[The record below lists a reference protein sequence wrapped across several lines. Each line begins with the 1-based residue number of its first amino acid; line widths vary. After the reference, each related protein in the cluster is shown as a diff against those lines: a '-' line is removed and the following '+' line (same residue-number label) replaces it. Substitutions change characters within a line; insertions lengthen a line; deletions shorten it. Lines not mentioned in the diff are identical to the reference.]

1 MASVRIRPFQ
11 PADLEETVGLWRR
24 ARRAADA
31 AAVDDG
37 AYTHGDDLAYFRD
50 YVCRRC
56 TVWVAAAGG
65 RVAGFIALAA
75 SHVDQLYVDPPRQ
88 SSGIGGALLDHAKA
102 ISPGGLTLTVA
113 PRNAAARRFYE
124 RHGFVAIDTGD
135 LRDHDDDAPAGEEGE
150 VLYAWRA

>member
-1 MASVRIRPFQ
+1 MTAPT
-11 PADLEETVGLWRR
+11 PR
-24 ARRAADA
+24 ATTSPTSATTSA
-31 AAVDDG
+31 AAAPSG
-37 AYTHGDDLAYFRD
+37 WP
-50 YVCRRC
+50 RR
-56 TVWVAAAGG
+56 GG

-88 SSGIGGALLDHAKA
+88 SSGVGGALLDHAKA

-124 RHGFVAIDTGD
+124 RHGFVAIETEN
-135 LRDHDDDAPAGEEGE
+135 LRDRDDDAPAGEEGE